1 MILYCWS
8 GKIQTGENHVRQG
21 LSKVFVFFTY
31 SSNVETF
38 IFERGRRYPYLTW
51 KHSSLS
57 RGVFT
62 ERGRYLVWF
71 GFSRDRMRS
80 SWLLSESIRWQVAAS
95 SYNLS
100 LCESKQQQ
108 LKNSDLWF
116 LDFLV
121 LQSHFSQSQRSLAA
135 SNLYRLWSLDVLF
148 QASTHL
154 QGPALVK
161 PHYFSDFLTL
171 SFSFSHFV
179 FFLFSLCLFPFLTLS
194 FSSHFVFFLSL
205 CLFPL
210 DVHFQNLMSTIDGAE
225 QRVWKIISQ
234 KESAHQQS

>member
-1 MILYCWS
+1 M
-8 GKIQTGENHVRQG
+8 
-21 LSKVFVFFTY
+21 SKVFVFFTY

-116 LDFLV
+116 LNFLV

-148 QASTHL
+148 HL
-154 QGPALVK
+154 QSPALVK
-161 PHYFSDFLTL
+161 PHYFSDFLTM
-171 SFSFSHFV
+171 SFSCKFSMCFN
-179 FFLFSLCLFPFLTLS
+179 LEAQQLTS
-194 FSSHFVFFLSL
+194 E
-205 CLFPL
+205 
-210 DVHFQNLMSTIDGAE
+210 I
-225 QRVWKIISQ
+225 RR
-234 KESAHQQS
+234 